1 VCQKRESRSAVEA
14 QGNLGTLGAWGG
26 LGAVKGG
33 PKTAPKAALFCHSF
47 TATET
52 YAVKILW
59 FCSLTNSA
67 SIKSCLRSSDVAT
80 SMCVERRA

>member
-33 PKTAPKAALFCHSF
+33 TENSSQSRPFLPPFHSYRDLCGKNPLVLFSD
-47 TATET
+47 E
-52 YAVKILW
+52 
-59 FCSLTNSA
+59 FCVDQVLLE
-67 SIKSCLRSSDVAT
+67 KQ
-80 SMCVERRA
+80 